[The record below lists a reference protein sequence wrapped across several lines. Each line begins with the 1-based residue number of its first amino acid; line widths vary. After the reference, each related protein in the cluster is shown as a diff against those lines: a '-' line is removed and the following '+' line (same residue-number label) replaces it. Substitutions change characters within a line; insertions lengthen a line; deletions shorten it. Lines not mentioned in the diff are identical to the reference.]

1 MTSQI
6 SQMIGVFQS
15 YKGSNSIM
23 DMHRIL
29 IENIQLLK
37 DGVSKEDWKQVKTLG
52 GLNYRS

>member
-1 MTSQI
+1 MISQI
-6 SQMIGVFQS
+6 SPMIGVFQT

-37 DGVSKEDWKQVKTLG
+37 DWSIKR
-52 GLNYRS
+52 GLEASQNTWRA